1 MFDKYSLEIS
11 KIFKDAE
18 REMLEL
24 KHPYVGS
31 EHLLL
36 SLMKNDVEIKEL
48 LENYDLTYDNFKQ
61 ELILVVGNASSE
73 SPFVLYTPLLKRI
86 ISSALDDAK
95 KEKQKLKPM
104 HLLLSLIEEGEGIA
118 IRILMGMGINIDKLY
133 DEVKKANNNSK
144 GKLEI
149 LEIGK
154 NLQESVA
161 MDELVVGRDKEI
173 NLIIETLIRKN
184 KNNPLL
190 IGEAGVGKS
199 AIVEELARRINKGE
213 VPKSL
218 KNKKIVA
225 LEMSA
230 LVAGTKYRGE
240 FEEKLN
246 KIIKELKS
254 NPDIILFID
263 EAHTMV
269 NAGGAEGAINASDIL
284 KPYLARGEIK
294 IIGATTT
301 GEYHKFIMKDKAL
314 NRRFEVIK
322 IVEPNRLETIDI
334 LTKIKPMYEKHFN
347 IKISDEN
354 IINIVDLANRY
365 IVDKFN
371 PDKSID
377 ILDSV
382 CAMAAVEGTG
392 EKELRCLEEKLDS
405 VVKEKELMVKANN
418 FKKALSLCNKENKLL
433 KKIENFNKKRIEIT
447 EDEIKRY
454 IYRKTNIPLINKKEE
469 VYVNLKE
476 YLNNN
481 LIGQENVIERIV
493 DNMENHQGNIPLS
506 LLFCGDTGVGKTKS
520 VKLISEYLKIPLI
533 RLDMSE
539 YNNETAINRLIG
551 ASAGYVGYDDEAI
564 FDKVRMHP
572 YSIIL
577 VDELEKAS
585 PNVINLFLQILDE
598 GILTNAKGEK
608 IDFKNTYIFMTSNVG
623 TTNNIG
629 FMNNSTNYNDYFSK
643 EFIARFTDII
653 RFNSITDDMIN
664 KYLEKKNISDK
675 EIIKD
680 YDYHNLGFRGLDKY
694 IIKKL
699 KQTS

>member
-1 MFDKYSLEIS
+1 MFDKYSLEVS

-36 SLMKNDVEIKEL
+36 SLMKNNLEIKEF
-48 LENYDLTYDNFKQ
+48 LEKYDLTYNNFKQ
-61 ELILVVGNASSE
+61 ELILVVGNASKE

-86 ISSALDDAK
+86 ISGALDDAK
-95 KEKQKLKPM
+95 KEKQKLCPM

-133 DEVKKANNNSK
+133 DEVKKLNNNSK

-154 NLQESVA
+154 NLQESVN

-173 NLIIETLIRKN
+173 DLIIETLIRKN

-199 AIVEELARRINKGE
+199 AIVEELARKINRGD
-213 VPKSL
+213 VPSTL

-246 KIIKELKS
+246 RIVKELIN
-254 NPDIILFID
+254 NPDIILFVD
-263 EAHTMV
+263 EVHTMV

-301 GEYHKFIMKDKAL
+301 GEYHKFIIKDKAL

-322 IVEPNRLETIDI
+322 VVEPNKEETINI
-334 LTKIKPMYEKHFN
+334 LTKIKPSYERHFN
-347 IKISDEN
+347 IKITDEN
-354 IINIVDLANRY
+354 IISIVDLANRY
-365 IVDKFN
+365 IVDRFN

-382 CAMAAVEGTG
+382 CAMASVEGSN
-392 EKELRCLEEKLDS
+392 EKELKKLENKLDS
-405 VVKEKELMVKANN
+405 IVKEKEAMVKINN

-433 KKIENFNKKRIEIT
+433 KKIESFNKKKVVIT
-447 EDEIKRY
+447 DDEIKRY
-454 IYRKTNIPLINKKEE
+454 IYRKTNIPLINKNEE
-469 VYVNLKE
+469 VYTNLKE
-476 YLNNN
+476 YLNSK
-481 LIGQENVIERIV
+481 LVGQENVMSKIV
-493 DNMENHQGNIPLS
+493 DDIKNHQGNIPLS
-506 LLFCGDTGVGKTKS
+506 LLLSGDTGVGKTKT
-520 VKLISEYLKIPLI
+520 VKLISEYLNIPLI

-539 YNNETAINRLIG
+539 YNNETAVNRLIG

-585 PNVINLFLQILDE
+585 SNVINLFLQILDE

-608 IDFKNTYIFMTSNVG
+608 IDFKNTFIFMTSNVTG
-623 TTNNIG
+623 TSNIG
-629 FMNNSTNYNDYFSK
+629 FMESGKHYNDYFSK

-653 RFNSITDDMIN
+653 RFNNITIDMIDE
-664 KYLEKKNISDK
+664 YLNRKGITDK

-680 YDYHNLGFRGLDKY
+680 YDYRNLGFRGIDKY
-694 IIKKL
+694 IDKKIK
-699 KQTS
+699 QMN

>member
-18 REMLEL
+18 KEMLEL

-36 SLMKNDVEIKEL
+36 SLMKNDLKIKEL
-48 LENYDLTYDNFKQ
+48 LDKYDLSYENFKQ
-61 ELILVVGNASSE
+61 ELILVVGNATKESS
-73 SPFVLYTPLLKRI
+73 FVLYTPLLKRI
-86 ISSALDDAK
+86 ISNALEDAK

-104 HLLLSLIEEGEGIA
+104 HLLLTLIEEGEGIA
-118 IRILMGMGINIDKLY
+118 IRILMGMGINIEKLY
-133 DEVKKANNNSK
+133 EEVKKDNNINK
-144 GKLEI
+144 VKLDI

-154 NLQESVA
+154 NLQETVK

-173 NLIIETLIRKN
+173 DLIIETLIRKN

-199 AIVEELARRINKGE
+199 AIVEELARRINKGN
-213 VPKSL
+213 VPNIL
-218 KNKKIVA
+218 KDKKIVS
-225 LEMSA
+225 LEMSS

-246 KIIKELKS
+246 KIIKELIN
-254 NPDIILFID
+254 NPEIVLFVD
-263 EAHTMV
+263 EVHTMV

-284 KPYLARGEIK
+284 KPYLARGDIK

-314 NRRFEVIK
+314 TRRFEVIK
-322 IVEPNRLETIDI
+322 VVEPNRLETINI
-334 LTKIKPMYEKHFN
+334 LMKIKSSYEKHYN
-347 IKISDEN
+347 IKITDEN
-354 IINIVDLANRY
+354 LINIVDLANQY
-365 IVDKFN
+365 IVDRFN

-382 CAMAAVEGTG
+382 CAMASVEGASI
-392 EKELRCLEEKLDS
+392 KELRGLEEKLNN
-405 VVKEKELMVKANN
+405 VIKEKESMVKANN
-418 FKKALSLCNKENKLL
+418 FKKALSLCNKENKIL
-433 KKIENFNKKRIEIT
+433 KRIDNFNKKRIVIT
-447 EDEIKRY
+447 NDAIKKY
-454 IYRKTNIPLINKKEE
+454 IYRKTNIALINNQEE
-469 VYVNLKE
+469 TYDKLKD
-476 YLNNN
+476 YLINN
-481 LIGQENVIERIV
+481 LVGQENVIDKII
-493 DNMENHQGNIPLS
+493 DNMKNNQDNPIS
-506 LLFCGDTGVGKTKS
+506 LLLCGDTGVGKTKC
-520 VKLISEYLKIPLI
+520 VKLISEYLNIPLI

-564 FDKVRMHP
+564 FDKVRMNP

-577 VDELEKAS
+577 VDEVEKANA
-585 PNVINLFLQILDE
+585 NVINLFLQILDE

-608 IDFKNTYIFMTSNVG
+608 IDFKNTFIFMTSNVSI
-623 TTNNIG
+623 NNSIG
-629 FMNNSTNYNDYFSK
+629 FMSNNSDIYDYFSK
-643 EFIARFTDII
+643 EFLARFTDII
-653 RFNSITDDMIN
+653 RFNSITEKMLY
-664 KYLEKKNISDK
+664 KYLESKNINDK

-680 YDYHNLGFRGLDKY
+680 YDYHKLGFRGIDKY
-694 IIKKL
+694 ISKKL
-699 KQTS
+699 KQMS